1 MTDSPA
7 KTRKKTLMR
16 TVRMSEEE
24 FELFGEFC
32 RAQGVTPSE
41 ALRRLA
47 RSAALLGPT
56 FSGEARAEVVALTR
70 QMRSIGNNLNQAV
83 HRMNAGHVIQA
94 DGLKSYLDSVQT
106 AMGHMDRLYSSLCVR
121 SYQRAAKAVQESAS

>member
-70 QMRSIGNNLNQAV
+70 QMRSIGNNLNQIARHLNTIGDLRDWSELREALVLHKRAV
-83 HRMNAGHVIQA
+83 GRVVE
-94 DGLKSYLDSVQT
+94 L
-106 AMGHMDRLYSSLCVR
+106 
-121 SYQRAAKAVQESAS
+121 